1 MRAAA
6 FGSPERSVELKEALW
21 RFLFPEHC
29 VVCGMG
35 LEAPRRHFCQQC
47 WERLPW
53 VGEPTCPRCGSAVPP
68 NAVVERGC
76 ASCRGQRFG
85 FSSAVAPLH
94 YERAARELILRFKLA
109 KEAPL
114 AYVLGELLADFLA
127 SGGVSHRVDVIVPV
141 PLHWRRRMTRTFNQA
156 ELLAREIGARFN
168 LPVVVGA
175 LVRKRATQSQTAFPA
190 LGRALNVRDAFKLGR
205 RRGMLA
211 GKRVLLVD
219 DVLTTGATTSECG
232 RVLRRG
238 GAADVVV
245 ATVTKTRWV
254 AR

>member
-1 MRAAA
+1 
-6 FGSPERSVELKEALW
+6 LW

-29 VVCGMG
+29 VVCGAG

-53 VGEPTCPRCGSAVPP
+53 VGERTCPRCGSAVPP

-76 ASCRGQRFG
+76 ASCRGRRFG
-85 FSSAVAPLH
+85 FSRAVAPLH

-190 LGRALNVRDAFKLGR
+190 LGRALNVRDAFELGW
-205 RRGMLA
+205 RRGAVA

-232 RVLRRG
+232 RVLQRG

-245 ATVTKTRWV
+245 ATVAKTRWV